1 MRQRLSLYIYVY
13 ILYILIYIHVYIF
26 EPVYF
31 EYLCGYVCI
40 ASPLLRLL
48 PSHNYFFS
56 DNPS

>member
-1 MRQRLSLYIYVY
+1 MRKRQYIY
-13 ILYILIYIHVYIF
+13 ILYILIYTPIYIF

-40 ASPLLRLL
+40 AFPLLRLL
-48 PSHNYFFS
+48 PSHNYFFN